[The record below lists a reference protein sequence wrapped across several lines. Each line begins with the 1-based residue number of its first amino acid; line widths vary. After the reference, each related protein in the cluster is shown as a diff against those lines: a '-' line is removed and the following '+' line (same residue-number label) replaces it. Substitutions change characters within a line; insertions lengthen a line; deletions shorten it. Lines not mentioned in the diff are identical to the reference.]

1 VTVAETPADATG
13 ADAAAAD
20 AGDAP
25 TGTVLVTGGSGY
37 LGSLVVAD
45 LATRRVPVV
54 GFDVRPPR
62 HRVEGAE
69 HVTGDLR
76 SSDLA
81 ALFREHGV
89 TAVVHL
95 AAIVEPPR
103 GMSEEELEEI
113 EVGGTQRVVDACVAA
128 GVEHLTVTSSG
139 AAYGYHSRNDGHLL
153 TEDESTP
160 GSPEFAYSRHK
171 AAVERVVERSRRL
184 HPPLGILLLRPGTI
198 IGAGT
203 DNQIT
208 ALFTGRVLL
217 TLRESDGPFVFVW
230 DEDVAAVVVEG
241 VLRRRT
247 GTYNVAGD
255 GVMTMRDIAAVE
267 GARLLRVPA
276 AALRRVLAVTS
287 RLGVGRYGPEQ
298 VRFLLHRPVLDNT
311 RLRRDFPGLPTKTT
325 REAYEVFR
333 QGRARG

>member
-1 VTVAETPADATG
+1 M
-13 ADAAAAD
+13 
-20 AGDAP
+20 
-25 TGTVLVTGGSGY
+25 
-37 LGSLVVAD
+37 LGL
-45 LATRRVPVV
+45 
-54 GFDVRPPR
+54 DVRPPR
-62 HRVEGAE
+62 RPVDG
-69 HVTGDLR
+69 VGYLTGDLR
-76 SSDLA
+76 TTDLA
-81 ALFREHGV
+81 ALLREHAV
-89 TAVVHL
+89 SAVVHL

-103 GMSEEELEEI
+103 GMGEEELEDI
-113 EVGGTQRVVDACVAA
+113 EVGGTRRVVDACATA
-128 GVEHLTVTSSG
+128 GVRHLTVTSSG
-139 AAYGYHSRNDGHLL
+139 AAYGYHPRNDGHLL

-184 HPPLGILLLRPGTI
+184 HPSLGILLLRPGTI

-230 DEDVAAVVVEG
+230 DEDVAEVVVEG
-241 VLRRRT
+241 VLHRRT

-267 GARLLRVPA
+267 GARLVRVPA

-311 RLRRDFPGLPTKTT
+311 RLRRDFPGLPTRTT

-333 QGRARG
+333 QGRVRG

>member
-1 VTVAETPADATG
+1 MGP
-13 ADAAAAD
+13 
-20 AGDAP
+20 
-25 TGTVLVTGGSGY
+25 VLVTGGSGY
-37 LGSLVVAD
+37 LGSLVVAR
-45 LATRRVPVV
+45 LAEQGVPVV
-54 GFDVRPPR
+54 GLDLRPPR
-62 HRVEGAE
+62 HAVDGAE

-76 SSDLA
+76 TTDLA
-81 ALFREHGV
+81 ALLRAHSV

-95 AAIVEPPR
+95 AAVVEPPR
-103 GMSEEELEEI
+103 GMDEDELEDI
-113 EVGGTQRVVDACVAA
+113 EVGGTRRVVDACVAA

-139 AAYGYHSRNDGHLL
+139 AAYGYRPRNDGHLL

-184 HPPLGILLLRPGTI
+184 HPSLGILLLRPGTI
-198 IGAGT
+198 IGAAT

-208 ALFTGRVLL
+208 ALFTGRVLM

-230 DEDVAAVVVEG
+230 DEDVAAVVVDG
-241 VLRRRT
+241 VTRRRT

-267 GARLLRVPA
+267 GRPLVRVPA
-276 AALRRVLAVTS
+276 AALRRVLAAS
-287 RLGVGRYGPEQ
+287 RRLGVGRYGPEQ
-298 VRFLLHRPVLDNT
+298 VGFLLHRPVLDNT
-311 RLRRDFPGLPTKTT
+311 RLKRDFPGLPTRST

-333 QGRARG
+333 VGRTGG